1 MMRAANQR
9 AIVACSALAVCFT
22 ALSIRLVQLQVT
34 RHEEYAEKAARQN
47 VHQEPIHARRGA
59 IVDVKGNTLA
69 QNEPVKMVV
78 ADASLIK
85 DQAALAALLAKPLDL
100 PAKEIR
106 QKLARLVT
114 TKYRKDPQ
122 PCRYIVLK
130 KDVPEATAVEIG
142 RLIEKAKRDK
152 VVFTTKAVRFEQDF
166 VRSYPNGAMLCHVLG
181 FVNDEGSGVEGIEAS
196 MDQVLQGQ
204 DGYRFIERDR
214 TDRELVPY
222 RGETRAPRD
231 GRTVRLT
238 IDMSLQAIVEAELDA
253 ALQQFKPKKASI
265 IMMNPKTGDIMA
277 MANRPNFDPNPQRD
291 AHGKPA
297 KSALPKTPKEK
308 EAFLERRKNIAITDQ
323 VEPGSTFKIVAA
335 SAALSEGVVR
345 PDTEIFCEN
354 GRWSWCKLSDHH
366 PYGSLTVQDVPRQI
380 EQHRRCQ
387 TRHPARR
394 PALLRVCPQFWLWG
408 QDERQSARRDSRAGS
423 AALQL
428 GQAHDHAH
436 AHGSVRGRDA
446 APDRQCHVYDREWRD
461 VDVPADCSRDRSRRR
476 DHFLS
481 AAGDAARRFEEGH

>member
-9 AIVACSALAVCFT
+9 AIVACTALAVCFT
-22 ALSIRLVQLQVT
+22 VLSIRLVQLQVT

-47 VHQEPIHARRGA
+47 VHQEPIFARRGT

-69 QNEPVKMVV
+69 QNEPVKTVV

-100 PAKEIR
+100 SAKEIR

-114 TKYRKDPQ
+114 TKYRKNPQ

-130 KDVPEATAVEIG
+130 KDVPEATAIEIS
-142 RLIEKAKRDK
+142 RLLEQARREKI
-152 VVFTTKAVRFEQDF
+152 VFTTKAVRFEQDF
-166 VRSYPNGAMLCHVLG
+166 VRSYPNGSMLCHVLG
-181 FVNDEGSGVEGIEAS
+181 FVNDEGLGVEGIEAS
-196 MDQVLQGQ
+196 MNQALQGQ

-253 ALQQFKPKKASI
+253 ALHQFKPKKASI

-277 MANRPNFDPNPQRD
+277 MASRPNFDPNPQRD

-297 KSALPKTPKEK
+297 KSAVPKTAKEK
-308 EAFLERRKNIAITDQ
+308 EAFLEQRKNIAITDQ

-335 SAALSEGVVR
+335 SAALSEGIVR

-366 PYGSLTVQDVPRQI
+366 PYGSLTVQDILVKSSNI
-380 EQHRRCQ
+380 
-387 TRHPARR
+387 
-394 PALLRVCPQFWLWG
+394 G
-408 QDERQSARRDSRAGS
+408 
-423 AALQL
+423 AAKLGIQL
-428 GQAHDHAH
+428 GDQRFYEYVRKF
-436 AHGSVRGRDA
+436 GFGEKTSVNLPGEIRGQVPLPYNWDKLTITRMPMGQSVA
-446 APDRQCHVYDREWRD
+446 ATPLQITNAMCTIANGGTLMFPQIVR
-461 VDVPADCSRDRSRRR
+461 
-476 DHFLS
+476 
-481 AAGDAARRFEEGH
+481 